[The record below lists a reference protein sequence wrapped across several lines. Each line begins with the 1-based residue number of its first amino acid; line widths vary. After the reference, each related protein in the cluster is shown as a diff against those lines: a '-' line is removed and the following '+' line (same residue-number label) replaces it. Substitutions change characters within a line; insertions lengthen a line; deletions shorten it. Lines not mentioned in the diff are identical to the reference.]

1 MKGYTI
7 IEKKEYVIAF
17 VKFRVSINLRECMM
31 CTHFLQL
38 TKNLQWLQRFKLK
51 ELDNK
56 WGIRLLNLLFTIF

>member
-31 CTHFLQL
+31 MYTFL
-38 TKNLQWLQRFKLK
+38 TVN
-51 ELDNK
+51 
-56 WGIRLLNLLFTIF
+56 